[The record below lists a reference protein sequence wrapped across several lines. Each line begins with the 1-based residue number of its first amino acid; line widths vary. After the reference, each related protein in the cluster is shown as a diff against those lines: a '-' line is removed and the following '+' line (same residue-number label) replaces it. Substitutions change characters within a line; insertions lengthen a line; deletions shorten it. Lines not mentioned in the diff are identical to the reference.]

1 MKFLSLSLN
10 VVLLSLVITSCSET
24 EVKKKENSTS
34 EIEAKLVSIL
44 PKAITINSIE
54 ETDIEGYFEVNFE
67 ETEPLYV
74 SENGKYLISGDI
86 FQITSEGLVN
96 KSESRRNFHRKTAI
110 NQLNE
115 SEFIIFK
122 PETSQHS
129 IFVFTDVDCGYCR
142 QFHNQID
149 DYLDLGIQVNYLAFP
164 RAGLDSF
171 SFSKIAS
178 AWCSEDP
185 NAALTLLKLGGQ
197 IEENICLENPVER
210 HFKLGGSFGVSGTP
224 SIVTSEGKLIPGY
237 LPPRDLIKLLDS

>member
-1 MKFLSLSLN
+1 MKYLSLSLKVIFLS
-10 VVLLSLVITSCSET
+10 VVIISCSET
-24 EVKKKENSTS
+24 EGKKKENNVS

-44 PKAITINSIE
+44 PKAITIISVE

-67 ETEPLYV
+67 ETESLYV
-74 SENGKYLISGDI
+74 SEDGEYLISGDI

-110 NQLNE
+110 NHLNE

-122 PETSQHS
+122 PETSKHS

-149 DYLDLGIQVNYLAFP
+149 DYLALGIQVNYLAFP

-171 SFSKIAS
+171 SFSKI
-178 AWCSEDP
+178 
-185 NAALTLLKLGGQ
+185 L
-197 IEENICLENPVER
+197 
-210 HFKLGGSFGVSGTP
+210 
-224 SIVTSEGKLIPGY
+224 
-237 LPPRDLIKLLDS
+237 